1 MNNNNLKIHNGNINN
16 RSNGAP
22 LVVIDVV
29 KNEKYYGS
37 QIINKLERRIQESA
51 KIKDLVKKLEAHV
64 LGINCI
70 KNILGYDQKTYSFT
84 TEIIDDNISEILSD
98 RPHLKN
104 KKKKKIEKF

>member
-1 MNNNNLKIHNGNINN
+1 M
-16 RSNGAP
+16 
-22 LVVIDVV
+22 
-29 KNEKYYGS
+29 
-37 QIINKLERRIQESA
+37 
-51 KIKDLVKKLEAHV
+51 KKLEAHV